1 VLITPVSI
9 GSIGWKTYVYFGVF
23 NACFIPAIY
32 FFCKPVI
39 SLAFEDLKLMWSSDP
54 ETRNLSLEEVNCL
67 FTGPKIVMHI
77 ADAEIDMETMRPP
90 TIKEAE
96 VQRKYSIE
104 RIEK

>member
-39 SLAFEDLKLMWSSDP
+39 SLAFEDLKP
-54 ETRNLSLEEVNCL
+54 RNLSLEEVKCL

>member
-1 VLITPVSI
+1 MLTH
-9 GSIGWKTYVYFGVF
+9 
-23 NACFIPAIY
+23 
-32 FFCKPVI
+32 
-39 SLAFEDLKLMWSSDP
+39 DLDP

-77 ADAEIDMETMRPP
+77 ADADIDMETMRPS

>member
-1 VLITPVSI
+1 MRASFLPSTSSVSH
-9 GSIGWKTYVYFGVF
+9 TD
-23 NACFIPAIY
+23 ACQIRRSCADV
-32 FFCKPVI
+32 KP
-39 SLAFEDLKLMWSSDP
+39 DP

-77 ADAEIDMETMRPP
+77 ADAEIDLETMRPP

-96 VQRKYSIE
+96 VQRKYSVE

>member
-1 VLITPVSI
+1 MSANV
-9 GSIGWKTYVYFGVF
+9 GE
-23 NACFIPAIY
+23 
-32 FFCKPVI
+32 
-39 SLAFEDLKLMWSSDP
+39 LALTCDPDP

-96 VQRKYSIE
+96 VQRKYSVE

>member
-1 VLITPVSI
+1 
-9 GSIGWKTYVYFGVF
+9 VF

-32 FFCKPVI
+32 FFCKFHECKT
-39 SLAFEDLKLMWSSDP
+39 LLEKLILTWNPDP

-67 FTGPKIVMHI
+67 FTGSKVVMHI
-77 ADAEIDMETMRPP
+77 ADADIDIETMRPP

-96 VQRKYSIE
+96 VQRKYSVE